1 MASKKSAPSN
11 GGTLYYGDNLG
22 VLQEYVDD
30 QSVDLVYLDP
40 PFNSDA
46 QYNVLFKTPGG
57 EPSGAQAE
65 AFHDTWHWT
74 DQAEA
79 SYDAMMAAGGSA
91 AELLRALRGAL
102 GNSDVMAYLA
112 NMSVRL
118 HEMRRVL
125 KPTGGLY
132 LHCDPTAGHY
142 LKIILDG
149 IFGPENF
156 RNEIVWRRT
165 GSHNSTRRYGPI
177 HDTLLFYTADNQY
190 TFNRLVRPYMKGHV
204 EKAFV
209 QEDDGSYR
217 TNYSGNVLTGSG
229 KRNGLSGEP
238 WRGFDPT
245 AKGRHWALPGKLLEG
260 MEEKFEGLNQHE
272 KLDKLYEMGII
283 TIKRGDEWPRYQRRI
298 SDSDGQYL
306 SDIWAYQPYTEGTVF
321 GTKAGIDDD
330 VRWMGTKDDERIGYP
345 TQKPLGLLRRIIQ
358 SSSNPGD
365 TVLDPFCGC
374 GTTVHAAQEL
384 HRKWIGIDVAHYA
397 IGVIENRL
405 KQEFGSTLSFHV
417 AGRPTEIEGARELAR
432 RDKYQFQWWAN
443 WLVGVQNYREHKK
456 GADRGIDGVIFFRNG
471 PYGTGRVI
479 VSVKGGDSVNPDM
492 VRALAGTVDREKAE
506 LGLLVCLADPSSKM
520 RQEAAGLG
528 FCKTAHGKFSKVQII
543 TVEELLDGK
552 QLSLP
557 PRYEVRP
564 EELSLKRARGK
575 EREPQLE
582 FTFSIRGDKKGD
594 SVIYPAE
601 MYASRQTQVR

>member
-1 MASKKSAPSN
+1 VRSIA
-11 GGTLYYGDNLG
+11 GQGTLYYGDNLH
-22 VLQEYVDD
+22 VLKEHVRDE
-30 QSVDLVYLDP
+30 SVDLIYLDP

-46 QYNVLFKTPGG
+46 QYNVLFKAPDG

-74 DQAEA
+74 ELAEA

-91 AELLRALRGAL
+91 ADLLRALRGAL
-102 GNSDVMAYLA
+102 GNSDMMAYLS
-112 NMSVRL
+112 NMSLRL

-125 KPTGGLY
+125 KSTGSLY
-132 LHCDPTAGHY
+132 LHCDPTASHY

-156 RNEIVWRRT
+156 CNEIVWRRT
-165 GSHNSTRRYGPI
+165 GSHNSTRRFGPI
-177 HDTLLFYTADNQY
+177 HDTLLFYSASKHTS
-190 TFNRLVRPYMKGHV
+190 FNRMVRPYMRGHV

-209 QEDDGSYR
+209 QESGRYR

-229 KRNGLSGEP
+229 KRNGISGTP

-245 AKGRHWALPGKLLEG
+245 AKGRHWALPRKLIEG
-260 MEEKFEGLNQHE
+260 MEEEFEGLDQHE
-272 KLDKLYEMGII
+272 KFEKLYSKGII
-283 TIKRGDEWPRYQRRI
+283 TIKPGDEWPRYQRYI
-298 SDSDGQYL
+298 SESDGQYL

-321 GTKAGIDDD
+321 GTGDGIDDD
-330 VRWMGTKDDERIGYP
+330 VRWMGTKDEERIGYP

-358 SSSNPGD
+358 TSSRPGD

-384 HRKWIGIDVAHYA
+384 GRKWIGIDVAHYA
-397 IGVIENRL
+397 VGVVENRL
-405 KQEFGSTLSFHV
+405 RQEFGSKLAFSVT
-417 AGRPTEIEGARELAR
+417 GRPTEIQGARELAR

-479 VSVKGGDSVNPDM
+479 VSVKGGETVTPDM

-506 LGLLVCLADPSSKM
+506 LGLFVCLAEPSSKM
-520 RQEAAGLG
+520 KQEAAALGL
-528 FCKTAHGKFSKVQII
+528 CKTAHGKIPKVQIATI
-543 TVEELLDGK
+543 ESLLYGK
-552 QLSLP
+552 MPNLP
-557 PRYEVRP
+557 PRYEMRP
-564 EELSLKRARGK
+564 EELLAKRTRDK
-575 EREPQLE
+575 EPDPQLG
-582 FTFSIRGDKKGD
+582 FTFSIRGEKRAD
-594 SVIYPAE
+594 STIYPAE
-601 MYASRQTQVR
+601 RYAGLQTNTG